1 MKLKKVKSETWE
13 IAPKL
18 DQKSLREN
26 YVAEKIFR
34 LGDIVENLNTGLVGE
49 IIRRGTNHL
58 ICLTRENFM
67 FKSWIR
73 DVNEKVE
80 NYPGPSG
87 VDADQRLVG
96 TDSYREYTMR
106 MMGMKQI
113 KNFIN
118 KYKIKK

>member
-1 MKLKKVKSETWE
+1 
-13 IAPKL
+13 
-18 DQKSLREN
+18 
-26 YVAEKIFR
+26 
-34 LGDIVENLNTGLVGE
+34 
-49 IIRRGTNHL
+49 
-58 ICLTRENFM
+58 M
-67 FKSWIR
+67 FKSWIK